1 MNRILTTYINC
12 SLGGMT
18 SVYRAR
24 SLHQPNVQFDHVF
37 EVDRGG
43 KGAFTSL
50 PNATARIVENSR
62 SASYLSYLLSQVNY
76 QQLRVT
82 SRPEL
87 LDKLVVPNGT
97 SVIYEIHSP
106 NSKIIARELKSLNM
120 DNVDEIWTP
129 SDWASELAQSLLP
142 ARKHATIRT
151 VPNLVDSLNFRPD
164 AASVSSFRKRPGKP
178 VAWIG
183 RLENTQKNYLDFLR
197 ILKLLPEDHYGLVIF
212 SLESTPER
220 LERFLGDAAMLG
232 VADRLQIYG
241 NVPQPEVAAI
251 HRGVKES
258 GGVFCS
264 TALSESFGYAVLEA
278 ALSGCPVVSYDVG
291 PLSEHPVPI
300 RFTRV
305 GDLRGTAKA
314 IQEATSSI

>member
-24 SLHQPNVQFDHVF
+24 SLNQPNVQFDHVF

-43 KGAFTSL
+43 QEAYTSL
-50 PNATARIVENSR
+50 PNAAVRIVENSR
-62 SASYLSYLLSQVNY
+62 SANYLSYLLGEIEY

-87 LDKLVVPNGT
+87 LNKLVVPKHT

-106 NSKIIARELKSLNM
+106 NSEIIARELKSLKM
-120 DNVDEIWTP
+120 ENVDEIWTP
-129 SDWASELAQSLLP
+129 SNWARDLVQSLLP

-151 VPNLVDSLNFRPD
+151 VSNLVDGQNFRPD
-164 AASVSSFRKRPGKP
+164 DSNISSFRKRRGKP

-291 PLSEHPVPI
+291 PLSEHPVPV

-305 GDLRGTAKA
+305 GDLRGTARA
-314 IQEATSSI
+314 IQEVTNSL